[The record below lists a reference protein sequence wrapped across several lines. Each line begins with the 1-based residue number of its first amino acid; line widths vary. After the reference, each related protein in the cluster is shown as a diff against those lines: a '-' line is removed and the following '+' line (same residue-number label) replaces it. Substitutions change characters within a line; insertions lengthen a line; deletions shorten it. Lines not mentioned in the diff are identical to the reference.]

1 MLVEASLAPA
11 IKLTVRLYI
20 SRNRRKVSAATY
32 WRQARQTRAVC
43 SKIVLFLYL
52 FRTVTTV
59 PEYRITAA
67 RPRNGNHAAAG
78 PEKPRKFRIML
89 TAKQKRRENIAEYIL
104 YLWQLEDMLRALELS
119 PEKIYSTLVEPHTE
133 LDQEQKQALFFWYM
147 DMVNL
152 LKTEGKEKTGHLD
165 HTLHLIADLND
176 LHLHLLKAPAGHEQG
191 YDKVY
196 AALAPELPKLKSAI
210 AGESDMAAEGISD
223 MEACKMAD
231 AQDLVIAV
239 DHHNPD
245 QCGAPDILRQQ
256 KRKIVIDH
264 HRRSEN
270 FIDDPLLVY
279 VETGASSVSE
289 LITELLPYQT
299 NKVHLSEEEATIMR
313 YPFSFKYSIS
323 SFKCGNIT
331 LFQS

>member
-1 MLVEASLAPA
+1 M
-11 IKLTVRLYI
+11 
-20 SRNRRKVSAATY
+20 
-32 WRQARQTRAVC
+32 
-43 SKIVLFLYL
+43 YL

-223 MEACKMAD
+223 MEACFRALYSVMLCRLKGTAAKDDGPGAEKKAEAAERYVKDVLEVVSPVVARLAAIHKAAERGELDLYKDMA
-231 AQDLVIAV
+231 
-239 DHHNPD
+239 
-245 QCGAPDILRQQ
+245 
-256 KRKIVIDH
+256 
-264 HRRSEN
+264 
-270 FIDDPLLVY
+270 
-279 VETGASSVSE
+279 
-289 LITELLPYQT
+289 
-299 NKVHLSEEEATIMR
+299 
-313 YPFSFKYSIS
+313 
-323 SFKCGNIT
+323 
-331 LFQS
+331 